1 MDIYLEEVSEMI
13 RKLASGEY
21 RLYAP
26 KKDKTGKRCN
36 HKFGT
41 FKTRAAAEQHER
53 VIQYFKRRV

>member
-1 MDIYLEEVSEMI
+1 MI

-26 KKDKTGKRCN
+26 KKVKTGKRCN

-41 FKTRAAAEQHER
+41 FKTRAAAEQQQCKSFNR
-53 VIQYFKRRV
+53 FPKTMNNAG